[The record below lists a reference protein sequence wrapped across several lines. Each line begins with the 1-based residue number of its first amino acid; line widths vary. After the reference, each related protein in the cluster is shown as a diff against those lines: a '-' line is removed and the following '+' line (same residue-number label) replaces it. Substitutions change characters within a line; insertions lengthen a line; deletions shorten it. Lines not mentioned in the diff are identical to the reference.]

1 MKEKRREERGE
12 WRANEERKGEKNG
25 VVIVVGEGAKKIGE
39 LVEANPGVGIDVPVS
54 KGLLME
60 NLMKEKR
67 RGKRGEQE
75 DENF

>member
-1 MKEKRREERGE
+1 
-12 WRANEERKGEKNG
+12 
-25 VVIVVGEGAKKIGE
+25 
-39 LVEANPGVGIDVPVS
+39 VPVS

>member
-1 MKEKRREERGE
+1 MELSLLSVMEREEAGE
-12 WRANEERKGEKNG
+12 P
-25 VVIVVGEGAKKIGE
+25 VGADS
-39 LVEANPGVGIDVPVS
+39 GVGISVPGS

-67 RGKRGEQE
+67 RGKRGEEQK

>member
-1 MKEKRREERGE
+1 MELSLLSVMEREEAGE
-12 WRANEERKGEKNG
+12 P
-25 VVIVVGEGAKKIGE
+25 VGADS
-39 LVEANPGVGIDVPVS
+39 GVGISVPGS